1 MATIK
6 AFKGLRPK
14 KGLEDKIASLPYDVL
29 NSQEARDLAKG
40 NQYSFY
46 HINKPEIDLDKNIN
60 LYDKRVYEKGRDN
73 LKLFQ
78 KNEWLMQDKEDYL
91 YIYKQKMGSH
101 EQYGLV
107 ACASCDDYDNDIIK
121 KHEFTRKDKE
131 DDRTNH
137 VNITGANAG
146 PVFLT
151 YKAQKSIDTLINN
164 FIVAKTPTY
173 DFTSEDN
180 IGHTLWRIKDKPLI
194 DDLIA
199 AFRKV
204 DFLYVADGHHRAASG
219 SRTRA
224 LRKNNNPNH
233 NGTEEYN
240 YFLTALFPDNQLQIL
255 PYNRAIKNLNG
266 LSQEAFLE
274 KIKDSY
280 NISKADQK
288 EPIEPH
294 TVCMYLGGTWY
305 SLCMKEHII
314 SKDDVIAS
322 LDVHILQHTLLSP
335 ILGIHDPRTSDK
347 ISFIG
352 GIRGVKELETLV
364 DSGDYIAAFSMFPVQ
379 VNDIIKVADTGKV
392 MPPKSTWFEP
402 KLRSGLIIHLLD

>member
-240 YFLTALFPDNQLQIL
+240 YFLIL
-255 PYNRAIKNLNG
+255 VL
-266 LSQEAFLE
+266 
-274 KIKDSY
+274 
-280 NISKADQK
+280 
-288 EPIEPH
+288 
-294 TVCMYLGGTWY
+294 
-305 SLCMKEHII
+305 
-314 SKDDVIAS
+314 
-322 LDVHILQHTLLSP
+322 
-335 ILGIHDPRTSDK
+335 
-347 ISFIG
+347 
-352 GIRGVKELETLV
+352 
-364 DSGDYIAAFSMFPVQ
+364 
-379 VNDIIKVADTGKV
+379 
-392 MPPKSTWFEP
+392 
-402 KLRSGLIIHLLD
+402 